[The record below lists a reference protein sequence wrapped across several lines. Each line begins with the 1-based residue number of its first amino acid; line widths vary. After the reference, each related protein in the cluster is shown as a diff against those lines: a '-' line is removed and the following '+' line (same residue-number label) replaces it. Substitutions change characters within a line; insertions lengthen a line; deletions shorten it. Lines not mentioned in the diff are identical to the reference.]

1 MKLSDSVKPIS
12 YIKAHASEVIREI
25 VENQGTVVITLNG
38 EAKAVLQDIR
48 EFEKTQE
55 TLALLKIL
63 AMSKKSLENGK
74 SRPAREAFRDLR
86 ERIKRLEER

>member
-1 MKLSDSVKPIS
+1 MKLSDAVKPIS
-12 YIKAHASEVIREI
+12 YIKAHTSEVIRD
-25 VENQGTVVITLNG
+25 VVQNQGTIVITLNG

-55 TLALLKIL
+55 SLALLKIL

-74 SRPAREAFRDLR
+74 FRPAREAFRDLR
-86 ERIKRLEER
+86 GKIKGLGDR

>member
-1 MKLSDSVKPIS
+1 VKLSDAVKPIS
-12 YIKAHASEVIREI
+12 YIKAHTSEVIRD
-25 VENQGTVVITLNG
+25 VAQGQGTIVITLNG

-48 EFEKTQE
+48 EFENTQE

-74 SRPAREAFRDLR
+74 ARPAKEAFRDLQDKVKGLADR
-86 ERIKRLEER
+86 

>member
-1 MKLSDSVKPIS
+1 MKLSDAVKPIS
-12 YIKAHASEVIREI
+12 YIKAHTSEVIREV